1 MFIHYVCELQKPK
14 KMKINS
20 ILIAI
25 ALILVC
31 SINDI
36 NGQVYKTLNVI
47 KAGDLISN
55 LTEAE
60 SNEITHLTITGKI
73 NAIDFKHLRD
83 GFKSLESLDI
93 SNADIR
99 MYTGKEGTYPNKLY
113 VYPKNCIPAYAF
125 CKTIDGQEIGKPSLK
140 KVKLSEKIWNIED
153 AAFKNCKNLQVLE
166 IGKKKAPNLLTD
178 ALLNTNTTI
187 FVPLGSGDNYRMN
200 EKWKSFSILEGTPLK
215 VDVKIATESNLSDE
229 LLNIGVQPNDVN
241 FLSIEGKLD
250 ETDFKVIRNYMSSLV
265 SLDIKKTSARRIP
278 EFTFS
283 KKIYLSSIEL
293 PSQLEVIEQRAFSNC
308 ERLSGNV
315 ILPKTMTA
323 LEYGAF
329 LDCKRLKKVIVTGNN
344 LNTIASDVFG
354 EDSSTQLEYL
364 K

>member
-1 MFIHYVCELQKPK
+1 
-14 KMKINS
+14 MKINS
-20 ILIAI
+20 ICIFI
-25 ALILVC
+25 ALLLLC
-31 SINDI
+31 SVSDI
-36 NGQVYKTLNVI
+36 NGQVAKTINVI

-83 GFKSLESLDI
+83 GFQRLEFLDI
-93 SNADIR
+93 SNAEIR

-125 CKTIDGQEIGKPSLK
+125 CKTKDGQEMGKESLK
-140 KVKLSEKIWNIED
+140 RVKLSEKIWNIED
-153 AAFKNCKNLQVLE
+153 AAFKNCSNLQVVE

-200 EKWKSFSILEGTPLK
+200 AKWKSFAILEGSPQK
-215 VDVKIATESNLSDE
+215 AEVKITSESNLSDE
-229 LLNIGVQPNDVN
+229 LLNAGIQPNEVN
-241 FLSIEGKLD
+241 FLSIEGKID
-250 ETDFKVIRNYMSSLV
+250 DIDFKVIRNYMSNLV
-265 SLDIKKTSARRIP
+265 SVDIRKTSAKRIP

-308 ERLSGNV
+308 EHLRGNV
-315 ILPKTMTA
+315 VLPSTVTA

-329 LDCKRLKKVIVTGNN
+329 LDCKKLEKVIVTGSN
-344 LNTIASDVFG
+344 LNAIASDIFG
-354 EDSSTQLEYL
+354 KESSTQLEFT